1 MRTSHLVGL
10 STDTTSCSVVI
21 NQDISSQTQK
31 NKWIS
36 CEVWEKLILLQCI
49 SNSKILT
56 FSWKIWNNK
65 VCPLFICCCRED
77 FPVML
82 QSRGGFKMK
91 MCYFSKNTPLVGGV
105 EVLCRRW
112 MTWTGWIIH
121 VVILLVDFWCS
132 HEPPKKL
139 NFCSLCGSG
148 LAALTVQR
156 MLILVSSEQQW
167 FCGILFMMGKFNL
180 GRSHRNENY

>member
-1 MRTSHLVGL
+1 
-10 STDTTSCSVVI
+10 
-21 NQDISSQTQK
+21 
-31 NKWIS
+31 
-36 CEVWEKLILLQCI
+36 
-49 SNSKILT
+49 
-56 FSWKIWNNK
+56 
-65 VCPLFICCCRED
+65 
-77 FPVML
+77 
-82 QSRGGFKMK
+82 
-91 MCYFSKNTPLVGGV
+91 
-105 EVLCRRW
+105 

-180 GRSHRNENY
+180 GRSHRNENYQKQLFLCVGCQRCVESWEMLPLFTHQVRPAKCYLLSSLETQLIDFVWVFSSLYFTHPAIQTHRIMFQKQAVGGHSKAAEVCTIMAKMEL